1 MESKW
6 IVCIQCD
13 SDFEFD
19 TEDQIR
25 YAEKGY
31 DEPQRCS
38 DCRKHK
44 SKIIDLNGQ
53 RESKLR
59 KKLYRNKRGG
69 VDWEEEQCGR

>member
-13 SDFEFD
+13 SEFEFD

-31 DEPQRCS
+31 DEPQRCPA
-38 DCRKHK
+38 CRKHK
-44 SKIIDLNGQ
+44 TKVIYLSRQNEARI
-53 RESKLR
+53 RR
-59 KKLYRNKRGG
+59 KMFRNKKER
-69 VDWEEEQCGR
+69 DYWEEEECRK